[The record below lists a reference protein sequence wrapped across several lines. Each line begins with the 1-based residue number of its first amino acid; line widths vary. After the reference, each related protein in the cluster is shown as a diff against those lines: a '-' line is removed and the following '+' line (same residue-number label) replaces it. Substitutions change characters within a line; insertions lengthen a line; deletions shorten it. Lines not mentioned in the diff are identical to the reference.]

1 MEKLDIYK
9 GLKCCS
15 EFLCG
20 ECPYQIYD
28 SDHYKLRCIH
38 KLIVDLNS
46 LLNGGKKK
54 MRFHEAAICCEE
66 LYGIA
71 VNLEEEWFFCC
82 ECDEP
87 IYADDWGDIDYSVCP
102 ICGKD
107 FSEDL

>member
-38 KLIVDLNS
+38 KLIVDLN
-46 LLNGGKKK
+46 NVIG
-54 MRFHEAAICCEE
+54 
-66 LYGIA
+66 
-71 VNLEEEWFFCC
+71 V
-82 ECDEP
+82 D
-87 IYADDWGDIDYSVCP
+87 
-102 ICGKD
+102 
-107 FSEDL
+107 